1 MKRPVGRA
9 ALEHYGREHSR
20 CLGMAVQEFRMDR
33 GLTLGEVASTAKVS
47 VPWLKKL
54 ETNELHTNYSIGT
67 LDRIARALGLEMFD
81 LYKRAGEMAGPPPWL
96 KAKEAQDEK

>member
-1 MKRPVGRA
+1 MKRPVDRA

-20 CLGMAVQEFRMDR
+20 CLGVAVQEFRMDK
-33 GLTLGEVASTAKVS
+33 GLSHGEVARMAKVS

-54 ETNELHTNYSIGT
+54 ETNELHTNYSIGR

-81 LYKRAGEMAGPPPWL
+81 LYKRAGEMAGPSPWL
-96 KAKEAQDEK
+96 TAKEAQDEK

>member
-1 MKRPVGRA
+1 MKRPVDRA
-9 ALEHYGREHSR
+9 ALERYEREHGR
-20 CLGMAVQEFRMDR
+20 CLGVAVKESRMDR

-54 ETNELHTNYSIGT
+54 ETNELHTNYSIGR